1 MCPTLILRFRPAPQV
16 YVGSSVEP
24 LVDFLCSELAAA
36 FKAEGATLPPWRAA
50 DAMLSK
56 WRPRRSVDCDML
68 APPASAAAYPMARSP
83 FTSGFA
89 GAGARAAC
97 HDGGNLLSRRSS
109 SNRPSKSQRISS
121 SGRGSLHGSAGAGGG
136 SFLGGAASSFRGGSS
151 FLHGGSFLGGRPLAL
166 EKSGSKALSDAE
178 AEEAAAADAL
188 GGDADASDSSTD
200 SEAATLEALERCSGG
215 FGSINGGAGGGGGF
229 GSIKSG
235 GGGRRLGGRKGSRG
249 ELSTLSSSWRAS
261 DCMPFGDSPRKGCAR
276 TSLEGVS
283 TSDGRCV
290 WASCHRMVLCRVV
303 CCVVS

>member
-1 MCPTLILRFRPAPQV
+1 MRPTLILRFRLAPQV
-16 YVGSSVEP
+16 YVGSSVEL

-83 FTSGFA
+83 FASGFA
-89 GAGARAAC
+89 GVGARVASR
-97 HDGGNLLSRRSS
+97 DVGNSLSRRSAS
-109 SNRPSKSQRISS
+109 CRPSKSQRISS

-166 EKSGSKALSDAE
+166 DKSVSKALSDAE

-188 GGDADASDSSTD
+188 DGFGDADASDSSTD

-215 FGSINGGAGGGGGF
+215 FGSINDGGGGF

-261 DCMPFGDSPRKGCAR
+261 DCMPFGDWPRKGCAR

-290 WASCHRMVLCRVV
+290 WASCHRMVLCRVF